1 MEYWEFLLQQ
11 EGNRRWIPIKNAKV
25 QLEEGKYRVVA
36 HSSYANCHVEVR
48 VTYKST
54 DEVPP
59 KRRSQKRSRYT
70 NQEGLMVVIPFTTLK
85 PGLWEL
91 RCSGDV
97 VSDFFGESWQESVR
111 FQVLPQK
118 VEEVEEEVTVS
129 PIQEESEGETPSTIT
144 SQSESI
150 DTDLTAQTTISVGED
165 FNPESY
171 FNQGSQESLDIDT
184 SPIQEESEG
193 ETPSAITSQSE
204 SIDTDLTTQTTISV
218 GEDFNPESYFNQD
231 NQPSLD
237 IDTSPIEEEFEVE
250 TPAAITSQEENQ
262 DSNFIAQITNS
273 IEAEFENQS
282 YFNQTNQENIPTEV
296 EDIETSFNAQVSL
309 EEIAA
314 LQTEEEE
321 SINENSVITEEIEDP
336 FEIYLQEELNS
347 ASESTESIEVQEET
361 IYKLTPEEI
370 IASERKELAA
380 YDGEG
385 ETASQT
391 NITSTPTNQLLD
403 QSVQNLE
410 QMLKEVVEPLLQEL
424 ENSSE
429 EFEFH
434 PPIEEQEIFPSEVGL
449 NEEEEELILTIDREA
464 FVRRQ
469 GESVVISGRLDI
481 PAKEQSSGQHLFNG
495 ALRYRLRNPQTS
507 EVLFEAQQPL
517 KEQRIPLAFSYPLDI
532 PLECD
537 SHLIL
542 GEVILEQQPEW
553 HNRNESYD
561 IIAVQAFSIAADLSE
576 LLTAVSFSQVEEET
590 GETEEVKNYYS
601 QPSLFSSPGTSSI
614 NLDFLS
620 FVNGP
625 NHSQPQVI
633 ETPEIHVESSLTEE
647 EISPIKKIEEIP
659 KDEDTDTNSAL
670 ESAAEKE
677 TDPSKSA
684 FKSLKFQ
691 DRFLSRLNSLAIKDQ
706 PSEPTSLIKDINRGE
721 ESSPS
726 TPQQKTPQPKP
737 THPQNPPPRYSPTN
751 VAADL
756 DSYEIVVDDD
766 ESLFETPPQLDTS
779 GLPYPAEL
787 TQAKK
792 ETSLNS
798 EAPVPTPTLTILDE
812 ELIANKPAILRIKLP
827 AYTGPIYVKLWI
839 QDRQTRYIIESPRAL
854 VDFATSRTGDLE
866 TLAQVVVPEGSMEV
880 RLHAI
885 AIDTETQCESRKA
898 TLDRVV
904 IPPDL
909 PEVSLDD
916 F

>member
-36 HSSYANCHVEVR
+36 HSSYVNCHVEVR
-48 VTYKST
+48 VTYKSM

-59 KRRSQKRSRYT
+59 KRRSQKRSRQT
-70 NQEGLMVVIPFTTLK
+70 NEEGLMVVIPFTTMK

-91 RCSGDV
+91 SCSGDI

-111 FQVLPQK
+111 FQILPQK
-118 VEEVEEEVTVS
+118 VEEEVNISLLDTAFVEEEVEREN
-129 PIQEESEGETPSTIT
+129 QSTIT
-144 SQSESI
+144 SQQETV
-150 DTDLTAQTTISVGED
+150 DTNLIAQTTHSEAED

-171 FNQGSQESLDIDT
+171 FNQADQETLDIDT
-184 SPIQEESEG
+184 NPIEEEVEIEA
-193 ETPSAITSQSE
+193 ETYSLATPQAETVE
-204 SIDTDLTTQTTISV
+204 TNLTTQTTHSEA
-218 GEDFNPESYFNQD
+218 EDFNPESYFNQAD
-231 NQPSLD
+231 QESLD
-237 IDTSPIEEEFEVE
+237 TDL
-250 TPAAITSQEENQ
+250 IT
-262 DSNFIAQITNS
+262 QINNS
-273 IEAEFENQS
+273 VEAEFEAQS
-282 YFNQTNQENIPTEV
+282 NLNQTNPENISAEIK
-296 EDIETSFNAQVSL
+296 DQETTSANSQVSL

-314 LQTEEEE
+314 LETQNEE
-321 SINENSVITEEIEDP
+321 SIQENQAIAEEIEDP
-336 FEIYLQEELNS
+336 FEIYLQED
-347 ASESTESIEVQEET
+347 TEATEVPQEET

-370 IASERKELAA
+370 AASERKELAA
-380 YDGEG
+380 YDGEE
-385 ETASQT
+385 ETVSQT
-391 NITSTPTNQLLD
+391 DITSTPTNQLLD

-410 QMLKEVVEPLLQEL
+410 EMLKEVVEPLLQDL
-424 ENSSE
+424 ENPSE
-429 EFEFH
+429 EFDFY
-434 PPIEEQEIFPSEVGL
+434 PQIEEQEIFTSEIL
-449 NEEEEELILTIDREA
+449 TEKEEEKLTLTLDREA

-469 GESVVISGRLDI
+469 GESVVVSGRLDI
-481 PAKEQSSGQHLFNG
+481 PVKEQSEEGQNLFNG

-507 EVLFEAQQPL
+507 EILFEVQQPL

-553 HNRNESYD
+553 HNRNESYE
-561 IIAVQAFSIAADLSE
+561 IISIQSFSIAADLSE
-576 LLTAVSFSQVEEET
+576 LLTAVSFSQVEEGME
-590 GETEEVKNYYS
+590 EEEVTNNSYP
-601 QPSLFSSPGTSSI
+601 PSLFSPQETSSI
-614 NLDFLS
+614 NLDFLN
-620 FVNGP
+620 FVNGS
-625 NHSQPQVI
+625 NNSQRPKL
-633 ETPEIHVESSLTEE
+633 ESPEIHVESSLNEE
-647 EISPIKKIEEIP
+647 EISSIKRIEEIP
-659 KDEDTDTNSAL
+659 KDEDLDANSVP
-670 ESAAEKE
+670 ETKE
-677 TDPSKSA
+677 GEEGKEEEEGKEIDPSTDA

-691 DRFLSRLNSLAIKDQ
+691 DRFLSRLNSLAIKNQ
-706 PSEPTSLIKDINRGE
+706 PSESASETINL
-721 ESSPS
+721 SDSKNNLPLV
-726 TPQQKTPQPKP
+726 PNQKISQPKP
-737 THPQNPPPRYSPTN
+737 TPERKPAPRYSPTN

-756 DSYEIVVDDD
+756 NSYEIVVDDD

-787 TQAKK
+787 TQTQK

-798 EAPVPTPTLTILDE
+798 EAPVPTPVLTILDE
-812 ELIANKPAILRIKLP
+812 ELTANRPAIVRIKLP

-854 VDFATSRTGDLE
+854 VDFGTTRTGDLE

-909 PEVSLDD
+909 TEVSLED